1 MSLESAYHTFI
12 SELFGLTWLFY
23 SKVLTDF
30 WMNTHRCILCMC
42 TCLVRC
48 FVLFFQYFDPV
59 NFQINL
65 FSSIF
70 FCSTQHISVF
80 LKAVSS
86 SMYTTLQ
93 LHLEA
98 HSFMINLSTN
108 VFLYSYKLIWE
119 CKEECKIISKQWKN
133 WGKE

>member
-1 MSLESAYHTFI
+1 MYVHMLGSLF
-12 SELFGLTWLFY
+12 
-23 SKVLTDF
+23 
-30 WMNTHRCILCMC
+30 
-42 TCLVRC
+42 C
-48 FVLFFQYFDPV
+48 FVLFFQYFDLV

-65 FSSIF
+65 FSSFF

-98 HSFMINLSTN
+98 HAFMINLSTN
-108 VFLYSYKLIWE
+108 VFLYSYKLI
-119 CKEECKIISKQWKN
+119 
-133 WGKE
+133 